1 MERVG
6 PGSPT
11 SGWPWRPTCQFSR
24 LSFKQEPDFDFS
36 LPKLR
41 EVSVRR
47 RYSEFKWLRD
57 EVKTINTI
65 QNYVTTHFYALLT
78 FSDSPDLQYVQVTRT
93 VQINVPN
100 LPGKAL
106 TKQLPFLK
114 NDDGE
119 NFNNCSQVFILCC
132 CRYFWGGVHW
142 GTQGGPWGN
151 FKCFG
156 VKTIL

>member
-1 MERVG
+1 MVIAANYLEISVDDAVTHGEGRTRFTDFRMTMKTNMPV
-6 PGSPT
+6 
-11 SGWPWRPTCQFSR
+11 FKVFIK
-24 LSFKQEPDFDFS
+24 SFKQELDFDFS

-57 EVKTINTI
+57 EVKLLNTTH
-65 QNYVTTHFYALLT
+65 NHVTTHFYALLT

-114 NDDGE
+114 NEDGE
-119 NFNNCSQVFILCC
+119 NFNNCSQKFILCC
-132 CRYFWGGVHW
+132 RYF
-142 GTQGGPWGN
+142 
-151 FKCFG
+151 
-156 VKTIL
+156 